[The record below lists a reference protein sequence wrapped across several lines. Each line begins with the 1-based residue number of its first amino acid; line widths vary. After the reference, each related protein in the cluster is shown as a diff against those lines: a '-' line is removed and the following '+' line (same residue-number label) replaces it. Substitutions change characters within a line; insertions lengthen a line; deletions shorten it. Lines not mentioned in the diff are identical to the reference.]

1 MVCTQVCCSGAA
13 LADRLRTL
21 APHIVASDPWLLE
34 GRAGSSRG
42 STVAHSWPADAA
54 GWSDAAAFLRGLS
67 PAALAECER
76 HGLHNCLHLWHGMP
90 RPLLE
95 VCSAVRS
102 TAMAL
107 GQHAAASG
115 GTPEA
120 DEDDGAPAAGSNA
133 SSSRRQQRA
142 EKTAQVTAL
151 VRLVSRHLRLEH
163 VRRVVDVGCG
173 KGHLIAELQRALKVP
188 ALGLERDEALV
199 ECARA
204 LYPTVG
210 FASCDVGAGG
220 GDLVALLREGDLLL
234 GLHPCGAL
242 GEALVAAAAAH
253 GGVALLMVP
262 CCLHKQGRA
271 ARAACSRLG
280 EQLGLG
286 ELAVVA
292 LKKASMAR
300 DATPTVEARRNRHA
314 LRRLLEARGVA
325 AADGPRAEMSGL
337 HPKKARRGLEALAAD
352 ALAWRGLP
360 PPAAGELERVAREAG
375 AAFEATRRES
385 VLEGVLGDLL
395 ELAVVL
401 DRAAALHEVG
411 LRTAALTAFP
421 MHASDRNLAIVAAPA
436 RLASPSLAAAAA
448 AADAAAAAA
457 ATVVVDADAD
467 ADADGAATVP
477 AEGGGA
483 ELVSGARARLCVTPD
498 AGLRLQ
504 VELVCRAAAAAAD
517 GGSDTRD
524 AAAWEEARC
533 RPCV

>member
-1 MVCTQVCCSGAA
+1 MVCVQICCSGAA
-13 LADRLRTL
+13 LTDRLRSL
-21 APHIVASDPWLLE
+21 APHIVAADPWLLE

-42 STVAHSWPADAA
+42 STVAHSWPADAD

-76 HGLHNCLHLWHGMP
+76 HGLHNCLHLWRGMP
-90 RPLLE
+90 RTLLE

-107 GQHAAASG
+107 GQHADAAV

-120 DEDDGAPAAGSNA
+120 DEDDGAPVGSSSSSGT

-173 KGHLIAELQRALKVP
+173 KGHLIAELQRALQVP

-210 FASCDVGAGG
+210 FASCDVSAGG
-220 GDLVALLREGDLLL
+220 GDLAALLREGDLLL

-271 ARAACSRLG
+271 ARAASSRLG
-280 EQLGLG
+280 AQLGLG
-286 ELAVVA
+286 EVAVVA

-314 LRRLLEARGVA
+314 LRQLLEERGGLA

-337 HPKKARRGLEALAAD
+337 HPKKARRGLEALATD

-360 PPAAGELERVAREAG
+360 PPAAGELERVAREAN

-401 DRAAALHEVG
+401 DRAAALHEAG

-436 RLASPSLAAAAA
+436 RLASPSLAG
-448 AADAAAAAA
+448 AADAGDTT
-457 ATVVVDADAD
+457 ATK
-467 ADADGAATVP
+467 P
-477 AEGGGA
+477 AEGGGGGGA
-483 ELVSGARARLCVTPD
+483 ELVCGARARLCVTPD
-498 AGLRLQ
+498 AGLRLRI
-504 VELVCRAAAAAAD
+504 ELVCRRVAAAGD
-517 GGSDTRD
+517 GGDTRRE
-524 AAAWEEARC
+524 AAAWDDTRC
-533 RPCV
+533 TPCDESC